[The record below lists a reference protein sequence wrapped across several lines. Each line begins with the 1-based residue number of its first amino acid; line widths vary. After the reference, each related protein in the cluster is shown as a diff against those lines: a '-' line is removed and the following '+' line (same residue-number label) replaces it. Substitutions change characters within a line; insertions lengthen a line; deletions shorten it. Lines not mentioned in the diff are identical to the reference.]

1 MEKFDLSR
9 NKYHI
14 VLGIMFIT
22 FVLAIYH
29 AFNYLPANVMETS
42 RSEDIMTLS
51 EENRD
56 MDIENNNRD
65 EERSDEYDEED
76 DNEASNISEDDNTD
90 SEDQISEEKPN
101 NTDSYQNLLSN
112 AEQYLNKSEY
122 EKSAE
127 AYIKAV
133 ELTENTDN
141 KALCYEKIA
150 LSYAYLQRFGTA
162 LSYAQKSYNIS
173 PTTER
178 EVLLARLYY
187 KTGSQNKAME
197 RMNNVLKR
205 EFSKDR

>member
-1 MEKFDLSR
+1 
-9 NKYHI
+9 
-14 VLGIMFIT
+14 MFIT

-29 AFNYLPANVMETS
+29 AFNYLPANVTETS
-42 RSEDIMTLS
+42 RSEDAMTLS
-51 EENRD
+51 EEIKD
-56 MDIENNNRD
+56 MDIENTDRED
-65 EERSDEYDEED
+65 ERSDEDEEEEY
-76 DNEASNISEDDNTD
+76 NEADDFSEEDNAGSEDK
-90 SEDQISEEKPN
+90 IREEKPN

-112 AEQYLNKSEY
+112 AEQYFNKGEY

-133 ELTENTDN
+133 ELTENADN

-150 LSYAYLQRFGTA
+150 LSYAYLQRYGTA